1 MQYNKQ
7 FKTVLFL
14 LLSSYSCQKPCNDK
28 TTNIRLVDQKKQEIA
43 YYTGNICETDA
54 LLDYHIN
61 SNDYIVRTYF
71 HNKPKAIDDFK
82 SSGDILFDHF
92 ESGVEILGTGAQLD
106 ENSLQNHYFEIIRKS
121 DLAHNINQPKLIDV
135 SKTDSEN
142 INAKIELTGI
152 ALQLMLSFENKEAII
167 NNSDIGGAK
176 MWIYKN
182 TVKLDGSE
190 YTESELIEYQCVL
203 DNTITFMKGNRLKYQ
218 PSIWCKDEEERL
230 AEHSDLLN
238 RKYIY
243 GKYKVEKAA
252 EGYDNLGTKYLIIL
266 DFEVEK
272 QIVKVLEA
280 DWNEIVILTEKK
292 LADDSLEYSKTTLA
306 PAQKNTYPNSL

>member
-1 MQYNKQ
+1 M
-7 FKTVLFL
+7 
-14 LLSSYSCQKPCNDK
+14 
-28 TTNIRLVDQKKQEIA
+28 
-43 YYTGNICETDA
+43 
-54 LLDYHIN
+54 
-61 SNDYIVRTYF
+61 
-71 HNKPKAIDDFK
+71 
-82 SSGDILFDHF
+82 
-92 ESGVEILGTGAQLD
+92 
-106 ENSLQNHYFEIIRKS
+106 QNHYFEIIRKS

-190 YTESELIEYQCVL
+190 YTESELSEYQCVL

-218 PSIWCKDEEERL
+218 PSIWCRDEEERL
-230 AEHSDLLN
+230 AEHIDLLN

-252 EGYDNLGTKYLIIL
+252 EGYDDLGTQYLIVL

-292 LADDSLEYSKTTLA
+292 LADDSLEYSKTTLV
-306 PAQKNTYPNSL
+306 PALNNAYPNSF